1 MKMREEKK
9 EKCKD
14 EGRSLAVAT
23 LVGDFLDSCWCW

>member
-1 MKMREEKK
+1 MISGGDGEKEKK

-23 LVGDFLDSCWCW
+23 LCW